1 MKKTLIFISLFSL
14 TVIYGQVLTGTLP
27 TEMNIYNKVNSKNSS
42 KELNYDEIK
51 GTPFPNKQF
60 VAAKFKD
67 NFETAPARYNSFND
81 NIEYKKNDEIFV
93 LPDTEDFSRVTYIDT
108 KETLVNLKTGDELSG
123 YFYEIVNGKNSL
135 YKKIKTKY
143 IDATPA
149 KTTYDSDKPAS
160 FKTLSPVYYIKTDK
174 GFIKKPKNQKEI
186 LEQFPDK
193 KEALN
198 TFFKENKIKFDKE
211 EDLKKLVNF
220 LNQ

>member
-1 MKKTLIFISLFSL
+1 MKKILIFVSLFSL

-27 TEMNIYNKVNSKNSS
+27 TEMNIYNKVNSKSSS

-60 VAAKFKD
+60 VLAKFKD

-81 NIEYKKNDEIFV
+81 NIEYQKNNEVFI

-123 YFYEIVNGKNSL
+123 YFYELVNGKNLL

-143 IDATPA
+143 IDAVPA
-149 KTTYDSDKPAS
+149 KTTYDSDKTAY
-160 FKTLSPVYYIKTDK
+160 FKTLSPVYYIKTEK

-193 KEALN
+193 KEALT

-211 EDLKKLVNF
+211 EDLKKLVIF

>member
-1 MKKTLIFISLFSL
+1 MKKILIFVSLFSL

-27 TEMNIYNKVNSKNSS
+27 TEMNIYNKVNSKSSS

-60 VAAKFKD
+60 VLAKFKD

-81 NIEYKKNDEIFV
+81 NIEYQKNNEVFI

-123 YFYEIVNGKNSL
+123 YFYEVVNGKNLL

-143 IDATPA
+143 IDAVPA
-149 KTTYDSDKPAS
+149 KTTYDSDKNAY
-160 FKTLSPVYYIKTDK
+160 FKTLSPVYYIKTEK

-193 KEALN
+193 KEALT

-211 EDLKKLVNF
+211 EDLKKLVIF

>member
-27 TEMNIYNKVNSKNSS
+27 TEMNIYNKINSKSS
-42 KELNYDEIK
+42 NKELNYDEIK

-60 VAAKFKD
+60 VLAKFKE

-81 NIEYKKNDEIFV
+81 NIEYKKNDEIFI

-108 KETLVNLKTGDELSG
+108 KETLVNLKTDDELSG
-123 YFYEIVNGKNSL
+123 YFYEVVNGKNSL

-143 IDATPA
+143 TDAVPA

-193 KEALN
+193 KEAL
-198 TFFKENKIKFDKE
+198 TAFFKENKIKFDKE
-211 EDLKKLVNF
+211 EDLKKLVTF